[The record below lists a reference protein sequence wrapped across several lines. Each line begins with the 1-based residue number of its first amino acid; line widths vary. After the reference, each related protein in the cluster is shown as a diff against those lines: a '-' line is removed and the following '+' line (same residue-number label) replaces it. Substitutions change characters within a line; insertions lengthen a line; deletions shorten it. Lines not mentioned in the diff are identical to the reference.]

1 MRSLKIFRI
10 LSYIMLPIGALFGLI
25 TLITLIP
32 ALMNPSMWLMLFL
45 FSSIVIYTFTSFKF
59 LNNGIERNARCKPSL
74 KDWIKVNAYVSLV
87 IGGMFFI
94 NAIGIL
100 SLGPVALSDLVTQM
114 IESQPNLPKGMRPDL
129 IISLLKTVAG
139 CMLVI
144 SIIVIAH
151 VILTL
156 GMLKK
161 FGHLF
166 TIPSNQSS

>member
-10 LSYIMLPIGALFGLI
+10 LSYIMLPIGGLFGLI
-25 TLITLIP
+25 ALLTLIP
-32 ALMNPSMWLMLFL
+32 ALVNPSMWLMLFL
-45 FSSIVIYTFTSFKF
+45 FASVVIYTFTSFTF
-59 LNNGIERNARCKPSL
+59 LTKGIERNARCKPSL

-87 IGGMFFI
+87 MGGMFFI

-100 SLGPVALSDLVTQM
+100 SLGPVALSDFVTQM
-114 IESQPNLPKGMRPDL
+114 IEAQPNLPKGMRPDF

-139 CMLVI
+139 FMLVV

-151 VILTL
+151 IILTL
-156 GMLKK
+156 GMIKK

-166 TIPSNQSS
+166 TPSSNQS